1 MKEEHAKMYKVAVEN
16 MILRQKNKSRWWRK
30 SIAQFQ
36 DALKRKLTIFFN
48 IRKWFHFIYFLIVKI
63 DRTKLLGE
71 GSFAKVYAGNFHGVS
86 VAVKESQI
94 GIDFDPSFYKR
105 KASNRYAKL
114 NHENVLKTFQ
124 IVLSSDEN
132 YW

>member
-1 MKEEHAKMYKVAVEN
+1 MKKEHIELYKFALES
-16 MILRQKNKSRWWRK
+16 MILEPKNKFRWWQLA
-30 SIAQFQ
+30 IAQFQ

>member
-1 MKEEHAKMYKVAVEN
+1 
-16 MILRQKNKSRWWRK
+16 
-30 SIAQFQ
+30 
-36 DALKRKLTIFFN
+36 LTIFFN

-63 DRTKLLGE
+63 VRTKLLGE

>member
-1 MKEEHAKMYKVAVEN
+1 
-16 MILRQKNKSRWWRK
+16 MISLY
-30 SIAQFQ
+30 
-36 DALKRKLTIFFN
+36 L
-48 IRKWFHFIYFLIVKI
+48 FLIVKI

>member
-1 MKEEHAKMYKVAVEN
+1 MKEEHAKLYKVALEN
-16 MILRQKNKSRWWRK
+16 MILQPKFKFRWWQLA
-30 SIAQFQ
+30 IAQFQ
-36 DALKRKLTIFFN
+36 DALKRKLTISFN